1 MGLKMLKIEH
11 RDFISC
17 TLLETTTD
25 NHGYIC
31 WGKIYEVAE
40 ELELL
45 DWKHKGGR
53 RLGAPCSKRSP
64 RRLVFV
70 NK

>member
-1 MGLKMLKIEH
+1 MLKIEC
-11 RDFISC
+11 RGFILC
-17 TLLETTTD
+17 APLETTAD

-45 DWKHKGGR
+45 D
-53 RLGAPCSKRSP
+53 
-64 RRLVFV
+64 
-70 NK
+70 

>member
-1 MGLKMLKIEH
+1 MLKIE
-11 RDFISC
+11 RRGFISC
-17 TLLETTTD
+17 VPLETAAD

-45 DWKHKGGR
+45 DYARGEGSWEHPAQNGAAGGR
-53 RLGAPCSKRSP
+53 FCLTNSGG
-64 RRLVFV
+64 
-70 NK
+70 

>member
-1 MGLKMLKIEH
+1 LDAVDKMDGILGVPVQINGEGVSWGSKMLKIE
-11 RDFISC
+11 RRGFISC
-17 TLLETTTD
+17 APLETTAD

-45 DWKHKGGR
+45 D
-53 RLGAPCSKRSP
+53 
-64 RRLVFV
+64 
-70 NK
+70 